1 MHKVMIQT
9 DIENALATG
18 SYPKKLSYKLILRK
32 GYSYKG
38 KRHDRDLQ
46 NPMKYKNV

>member
-1 MHKVMIQT
+1 MPQKIMILP

-18 SYPKKLSYKLILRK
+18 SYPKKLSYKLLLRK

-38 KRHDRDLQ
+38 RQDK
-46 NPMKYKNV
+46 MKYGTTL